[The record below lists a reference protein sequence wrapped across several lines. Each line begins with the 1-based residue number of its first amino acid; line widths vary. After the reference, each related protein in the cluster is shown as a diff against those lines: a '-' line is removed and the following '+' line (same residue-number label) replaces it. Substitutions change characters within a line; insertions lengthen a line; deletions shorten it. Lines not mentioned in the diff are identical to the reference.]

1 MRFLKKKNR
10 FQANPLIIS
19 RPEALPPFRR
29 AVESAVAT
37 VGWFIWFF
45 LLRPLILILLWTAGF
60 SFFMEHMVDLRGLF
74 GLVDVAWIYV
84 TIILVIFLIIQG
96 WNVYNYFKY
105 GSKGRRVSVEVVS
118 EKEMEEYLQMPNS
131 ALKQIHQSRDVRVDL
146 MPHHRIEFWCLSET
160 GSQPIEARFK
170 PS

>member
-1 MRFLKKKNR
+1 MHFLKKKNR

-29 AVESAVAT
+29 AVESTIAT

-45 LLRPLILILLWTAGF
+45 LLRPLILILLWSVGF
-60 SFFMEHMVDLRGLF
+60 SFFMEHMVDLGGLL
-74 GLVDVAWIYV
+74 GLMDVAWIYV
-84 TIILVIFLIIQG
+84 TIILIIFLIIQG

-105 GSKGRRVSVEVVS
+105 GGKSRRASVEVVS
-118 EKEMEEYLQMPNS
+118 EKEMEEYLEMPNS
-131 ALKQIHQSRDVRVDL
+131 ALKRVHQSRDIRVDF
-146 MPHHRIEFWCLSET
+146 MPHHRIEFRFLPET
-160 GSQPIEARFK
+160 RSQPIEARFK